1 MVPRTVKI
9 TENGYKVYNNILV
22 PSVTST
28 ALTLPDER
36 QLFVPPGV
44 YLNELLE
51 PTLFQED
58 VLDRPVTVSIVRD
71 ESKKLEYPYL
81 HIEPSWNT
89 ATQLVYLEANLPKEM
104 FMLLFAGTDE
114 LKEPFDRL
122 LPSQS
127 TQAHGRKVISQLFE
141 VPEGKTLYYTV
152 FCPQMQHVFVP
163 ILFPEHKEENG

>member
-1 MVPRTVKI
+1 MVPFTVKV
-9 TENGYKVYNNILV
+9 TEKGYRVYPNILI

-58 VLDRPVTVSIVRD
+58 VLDKPLEVSEVKD
-71 ESKKLEYPYL
+71 ESKKLPYPYL
-81 HIEPSWNT
+81 HVEPSQNT
-89 ATQLVYLEANLPKEM
+89 ATKLVYLEANLPQEM
-104 FMLLFAGTDE
+104 VILLFAGNVA
-114 LKEPFDRL
+114 LKQPFDRL

-127 TQAHGRKVISQLFE
+127 TQAHGRKVTTQLFE
-141 VPEGKTLYYTV
+141 VKEGKTLYYTV
-152 FCPQMQHVFVP
+152 FSPQMQHVFKP
-163 ILFPEHKEENG
+163 ISFNQKKER